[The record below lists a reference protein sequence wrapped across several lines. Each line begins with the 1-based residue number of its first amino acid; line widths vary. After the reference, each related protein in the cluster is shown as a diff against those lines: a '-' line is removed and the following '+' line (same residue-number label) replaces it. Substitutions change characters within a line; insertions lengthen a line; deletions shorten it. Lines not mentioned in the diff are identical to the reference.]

1 MAVTISKALSV
12 GQASEYYK
20 QEFANND
27 YYSQDGETIGEWS
40 GEGAVQLGLQGGVE
54 YEQFVN
60 TLGGYDPSGDNQLVS
75 ATKNK
80 DAKIKRRAGYDIV
93 FAAPKSVSLTALC
106 HENPEIREQVK
117 AAHNRAVKV
126 ALSEMEK
133 YTQTRINGVRVDS
146 KNLVVAKFDHDANR
160 NLEPHLH
167 THCVAVNMT
176 KRHDGE
182 WRAIEPKELY
192 ASQKYADSIYMSE
205 MATEIKNDIG
215 LDLEYRKGAHFEI
228 AGFTQEQIDSQ
239 STRRQELL
247 ESARKRAKGNKVTA
261 IDLERGQKDTRK
273 NKEHVPFD
281 ELQESW
287 IQDLKAVGVDFSKIQ
302 PKIPEPDPEYVQAV
316 GKNSEI
322 PKTPEI
328 SDNVNYSAMALNYS
342 LKHNT
347 ERKSVIDQRNIMADA
362 LNRQQGN
369 TDIKDVQDELKRRIK
384 GGDVLVVSDRGLTTK
399 EVLKAEKNIDQIIK
413 EGRGK
418 LNYVTEASRTVL
430 EETANKKFG
439 KNIESKDQRNAYVHI
454 LKNKDQFSS
463 LYGKAGTGKTY
474 LIEKTKEEIEK
485 AGYKV
490 KGFAPITG
498 ASKLLE
504 EAGLESKTVQHL
516 IMNPNMERGKQFW
529 FVDESGLISAKQ
541 FEAVLEKAKK
551 MNARVCFVGDPLQH
565 QSVAGGTPYDHLID
579 KNLINNVTLNEI
591 RRQDVNKAAPELKSQ
606 VYALKSAALEAS
618 NGKADEAVKILNAD
632 GKINEI
638 KDRDERHRVIA
649 KLYLESPDSTIVIV
663 PPNIERA
670 HLNAVIHEERGLT
683 GGFEKDILVN
693 RGLTGEGRTFARN
706 YQEGDVVRYNSG
718 MQAGPLR
725 KGVYATVRGVDAEK
739 NTITVSVE
747 EKGKP
752 VQLATYDPRRLKG
765 VDVYEKKQVEFSLGE
780 RVQFNEPFK
789 RKAVANRQIGTIT
802 KIDQNGYHVKLDGED
817 RTIKVFKGYQHID
830 YGYAVTSYS
839 SQGKAFDRTIVDLHT
854 EQSKELVNNAQFY
867 VSITR
872 AKYETIIYTDNIEKL
887 PGVVSRGQDLKRAQ
901 ESLEERHKEVLD
913 IKVAVGQTG
922 PVVPLNEDQ
931 KGYRNKNVSTPDVQN
946 YQKDHEIQTN
956 KTDIRIDAKVDI
968 PFENNESHINNSSSY
983 SKSKDVKPVN
993 KGIEY
998 KPFDS
1003 PTTENPSFEMGM
1015 SKDLQEMPDH
1025 FKEFQEATK
1034 NVDYKYIPEDV
1045 EMNETRPQD
1054 IRYKNEKLQE
1064 YKQAEKPGVKVDKNV
1079 DKQIEQKESYRNKK
1093 VLTPD
1098 NQVEKVDNKVSSSY
1112 SKSKDVKPVNKGIEY
1127 KPFDSPTTENPSFEM
1142 GMSKDLQEMPD
1153 HFKEFQEAT
1162 KNVDY
1167 KYIPEDVEM
1176 NETRPQDIRYK
1187 NEKLQEYK
1195 QAEKPGVKVDKNV
1208 DKQIEQK
1215 ESYRNKKV
1223 LTPDNQ
1229 VEKVDNKVSSSYS
1242 QEARPSKHGFDRMPS
1257 ELPTTENPSFEIM
1270 EMSKN
1275 MPEMPEHFKEALNT
1289 LRNYEYKYIPVEIE
1303 DVQINNQPGAIEM
1316 KGKEKFKQPVKPVQP
1331 VQTDNKQNFKAQKA
1345 RSMKDEIYRITHD
1358 IDLVEFAKSK
1368 YGFTADHDRA
1378 NRSTASSVILKG
1390 EGNYYVF
1397 VQKGGKFGYASPK
1410 TEEKG
1415 DIINFVANRTGRD
1428 AGNKEDFKEIIN
1440 ELKPYVGVYEQK
1452 AGLNTEANQRS
1463 GVKEAQEKNLD
1474 NIKTK
1479 FDGMK
1484 NLQYSKYLESR
1495 GITKKIINAERF
1507 KGRIKVDSYSNAVF
1521 PQYSD
1526 KGVIGL
1532 EKRNQNFKG
1541 FDGEGHKSIWI
1552 SNHSK
1557 ADKGVIIAEAPIDA
1571 LSYHQIHKDLTKDGY
1586 SYVSIGGGWSK
1597 HTEKALTQVIKAHE
1611 GRNIVMVYD
1620 NDKMGEKYIEK
1631 TQEIIKKVAP
1641 NAKVNVHVS
1650 QRDKDWNEELK
1661 LKTGIKDTPSK
1672 DFKPF
1677 IIQKPTKPQQKP
1689 EPPRPQPKIK
1699 MKRGR

>member
-1112 SKSKDVKPVNKGIEY
+1112 S
-1127 KPFDSPTTENPSFEM
+1127 
-1142 GMSKDLQEMPD
+1142 
-1153 HFKEFQEAT
+1153 
-1162 KNVDY
+1162 
-1167 KYIPEDVEM
+1167 
-1176 NETRPQDIRYK
+1176 
-1187 NEKLQEYK
+1187 
-1195 QAEKPGVKVDKNV
+1195 
-1208 DKQIEQK
+1208 
-1215 ESYRNKKV
+1215 
-1223 LTPDNQ
+1223 
-1229 VEKVDNKVSSSYS
+1229 